1 MKIIAGTFFCSPWYA
16 ITSFHDVDM
25 FQSENKIL
33 KERIRKR
40 EGLKQRKQEQD
51 KLIKER

>member
-1 MKIIAGTFFCSPWYA
+1 MRDMKIIAGSFFCSPWHA

-33 KERIRKR
+33 KERRRKT
-40 EGLKQRKQEQD
+40 EGLK
-51 KLIKER
+51 